1 MIRITDENR
10 SNCCGCTACKS
21 VCPKQAISMLPD
33 QEGFLTPVIDS
44 SLCINCGL
52 CDKVCPMAHSDKL
65 ESKCH
70 DNVYVGALK
79 DLQELSKSQSGGAF
93 WALAKAVI
101 QNEGIVYGCGYKG
114 HFVAAHKRAET
125 IEQCEEFRKSKY
137 VQSDM
142 GDCYMQIQEDLQ
154 AGRNVLFSGTPC
166 QCAGLQ
172 SFLGKKYENLIVC
185 DIICHGVPTPLL
197 TEKYIAECEKQY
209 GDKIVGFNYRY
220 YDGVSLI
227 WGRYLE
233 KIDFSKGDSILAT
246 KLSNLY
252 YSSAFLRKS
261 CNICPFGNKATS
273 DVTIADAWGC
283 KNYAP
288 GIENTNRGVS
298 EILIHSKIEQIYGML
313 ASSMNLVRV
322 NYGDVSKYQ
331 PSLFKP
337 TEASRNR
344 EKYMKMFLKK
354 GILYTH
360 KRMTQRARVKDM
372 LLKLI
377 GKNK

>member
-1 MIRITDENR
+1 
-10 SNCCGCTACKS
+10 
-21 VCPKQAISMLPD
+21 MLPD

-227 WGRYLE
+227 WGRHLE